1 MINNWVGTLF
11 IVAGCNAAHAGKPE
25 PLQGVVEFDE
35 AVLGFDVP
43 GRVLKVEVKRG
54 QEVAAGAPLARLDD
68 ELEKLQVAM
77 READLRLAKAQ
88 LALIR
93 AGTRPEELRAAQA
106 ELEASRKQE
115 ELVRRQVER
124 QDKLTKTGAA
134 PPAIMDD
141 WNGQLARTEAERRAR
156 EERMLEMRRGARVE
170 ELAQADARVA
180 AAASALE
187 LEKARLD
194 RHVIYAPRAGIV
206 LDTHVEPGEVV
217 GAAAPVITLADTAHP
232 YVDVFVPQQ
241 HMTRVRVGAAARV
254 RTDATREP
262 LGGEIEDVSRRTE
275 FTPRYLFSEKER
287 SNLVVRVRVRVK
299 DPNGQLHAGVPA
311 FVEVA
316 P

>member
-1 MINNWVGTLF
+1 MIKNLVGALL
-11 IVAGCNAAHAGKPE
+11 IVAGCGAAHAGKPE

-43 GRVLKVEVKRG
+43 GRVLKMEVKRG
-54 QEVAAGAPLARLDD
+54 QEVPAGAPLARLDD

-88 LALIR
+88 LALLR

-115 ELVRRQVER
+115 ELMRRQVDR
-124 QDKLTKTGAA
+124 QDKLTKSGAA
-134 PPAIMDD
+134 PAAIMDD
-141 WNGQLARTEAERRAR
+141 WNGQLVRSEAERRAR
-156 EERMLEMRRGARVE
+156 EQRMLEMRHGARVE
-170 ELAQADARVA
+170 ELMQADARVA
-180 AAASALE
+180 AAGSALE
-187 LEKARLD
+187 LEKARLE
-194 RHVIYAPRAGIV
+194 RHVIFAPRAGIV

-217 GAAAPVITLADTAHP
+217 GVAAPVVTLADTAHP

-241 HMTRVRVGAAARV
+241 HMTAVRVGAPARV

-262 LGGEIEDVSRRTE
+262 LAGQVEDVSRKTE

-287 SNLVVRVRVRVK
+287 SNLVVRVRVRVA
-299 DPNGQLHAGVPA
+299 DPQGLLHAGVPA
-311 FVEVA
+311 FVEVG